1 MSINQIFC
9 EEITAPVWADRTEY
23 ALDGLTDVWRVSV
36 EANQDKLELLQNL
49 LDKDERTR
57 AARYHHQRD
66 RVRFIVGRGVLRM
79 LLGKYLGCLPEK
91 ISFSKGLNNKPFL
104 ASPVD
109 LHFNVSYSGNW
120 IVMAFSDREIGVD
133 VEYVNEDFDYSLVM
147 QGCFTDEEIRVI
159 ESVPRPVVG
168 FFRSWTR
175 KEALLK
181 ATSIG
186 LNDHLKEF
194 SCLDGFQPALSK
206 LGVTEDWRIK
216 SFLTDE
222 GYYISLAQKTDSPT
236 RYYDV
241 VKLFNGEWITEG

>member
-1 MSINQIFC
+1 MSINQIIC
-9 EEITAPVWADRTEY
+9 EEITAPVWAGRTDY

-36 EANQDKLELLQNL
+36 KDNRDKLELLKNL

-57 AARYHHQRD
+57 ADRYYHQRD
-66 RVRFIVGRGVLRM
+66 RVRFIVGRGVLRL

-91 ISFSKGLNNKPFL
+91 TTFSKGLNNKPFL

-147 QGCFTDEEIRVI
+147 QSCFTDEEIQVI
-159 ESVPRPVVG
+159 ESVPRPVNG

-175 KEALLK
+175 KEALL
-181 ATSIG
+181 
-186 LNDHLKEF
+186 
-194 SCLDGFQPALSK
+194 
-206 LGVTEDWRIK
+206 
-216 SFLTDE
+216 
-222 GYYISLAQKTDSPT
+222 
-236 RYYDV
+236 
-241 VKLFNGEWITEG
+241 